1 MLGAINRMDGANRDW
16 SQAMNPAST
25 NSTEESPADL
35 KETGVETGE
44 GNGKGKDRL
53 LKELEKLNEQMKST
67 GKSFRFKY
75 SEEAEQFYVQI
86 IDTRSQEVIE
96 SIPPEHMI
104 ELSAKLK
111 ELIGIFVDKK
121 L

>member
-35 KETGVETGE
+35 KETGE